1 MTECRRKSAFR
12 HAAASRAGLRRHS
25 NRGLEV
31 SVKRE
36 RLLLALDFGGTKLS
50 AGLAVSGERRWR
62 ARRQVFSPPSADARY
77 DFETMVSLSH
87 DLLAGAA
94 PAAIGVSFGGPVRAA
109 EGLVLLSHHVPGW
122 EKIPLRE
129 WLEAQFGAPAAVDN
143 DANVGALGE
152 WRFGAGQGCRSLL
165 YVTVSTGIGGGWVL
179 EGRIYH
185 GADSLAGEIGHMTVQ
200 PGGPVCTCGRRGC
213 LEAVAAGP
221 AIARRARERLAA
233 ELQKGEILRQL
244 VGGEIGAVTAQHV
257 SQAAEAGDELAQ
269 QVLEE
274 AARALGFGIGC
285 AIALMNPERV
295 VVGGGVAKSG
305 ERYFEAVRAAA
316 RENVLP
322 GMRVDIVP
330 AMLGDDAPL
339 WGAIALAEGL
349 AAAPLTDPEK
359 SCIQLRWLFYPKPT

>member
-1 MTECRRKSAFR
+1 MTVGGEW
-12 HAAASRAGLRRHS
+12 
-25 NRGLEV
+25 
-31 SVKRE
+31 
-36 RLLLALDFGGTKLS
+36 LLLALDFGGTKLS
-50 AGLAVSGERRWR
+50 AAVAAVGERRWR
-62 ARRQVFSPPSADARY
+62 ARRQVHSPRDADANW
-77 DFETMVSLSH
+77 DFNTMMSLAR
-87 DLLAGAA
+87 DLLGGTG
-94 PAAIGVSFGGPVRAA
+94 PAAVGASFGGPVKAA

-122 EKIPLRE
+122 ENIPLRE
-129 WLEAQFGAPAAVDN
+129 WLETRFGVPAAVDN
-143 DANVGALGE
+143 DANVAALGE

-179 EGRIYH
+179 DGRIYR

-221 AIARRARERLAA
+221 AIARSARERLEA
-233 ELQKGEILRQL
+233 ELRRGEILRRL
-244 VGGEIGAVTAQHV
+244 VGGDVGAVTAQHM
-257 SQAAEAGDELAQ
+257 SRAAEAGDELAQ

-316 RENVLP
+316 CANVLS
-322 GMRVDIVP
+322 GMRVEIVL
-330 AMLGDDAPL
+330 AALGDDAPL

-349 AAAPLTDPEK
+349 VAAPLTEPE
-359 SCIQLRWLFYPKPT
+359 R

>member
-1 MTECRRKSAFR
+1 M
-12 HAAASRAGLRRHS
+12 
-25 NRGLEV
+25 
-31 SVKRE
+31 KRE

-50 AGLAVSGERRWR
+50 AGLAASGERRWR
-62 ARRQVFSPPSADARY
+62 ARRQFFSPPGADARY
-77 DFETMVSLSH
+77 DFDTMMSLSQ
-87 DLLAGAA
+87 DLLEGAK

-122 EKIPLRE
+122 EKVPLRE
-129 WLEAQFGAPAAVDN
+129 WLEARFEAPAAVDN
-143 DANVGALGE
+143 DANVAALGE
-152 WRFGAGQGCRSLL
+152 WRFGAGQGCRSLF
-165 YVTVSTGIGGGWVL
+165 YVTVSTGIGGGWIL
-179 EGRIYH
+179 DGQIYH

-200 PGGPVCTCGRRGC
+200 PGGPVCACGRRGC

-221 AIARRARERLAA
+221 TIARRAKERLMAA
-233 ELQKGEILRQL
+233 QTSEVFGDFGSLGLVGEHRQLYAAPGALLHQL
-244 VGGEIGAVTAQHV
+244 VGGDVGAITAQHV

-305 ERYFEAVRAAA
+305 ERYFEVVRTAA
-316 RENVLP
+316 RENVLS

-330 AMLGDDAPL
+330 AALGDDAPL
-339 WGAIALAEGL
+339 WGAVALAEDL
-349 AAAPLTDPEK
+349 IT
-359 SCIQLRWLFYPKPT
+359 